1 MPHREAPAP
10 PTIIYVRVEFYR
22 GIKAIAKFLGVHERT
37 AQAFLHDGKIPGK
50 KDGTGTWV
58 LTNLDYFTSLQ
69 R

>member
-10 PTIIYVRVEFYR
+10 PTIIDVQVELYR
-22 GIKAIAKFLGVHERT
+22 GVKTIAKFLGVHERT
-37 AQAFLHDGKIPGK
+37 AQAFLHDGKIPAK

-69 R
+69 G